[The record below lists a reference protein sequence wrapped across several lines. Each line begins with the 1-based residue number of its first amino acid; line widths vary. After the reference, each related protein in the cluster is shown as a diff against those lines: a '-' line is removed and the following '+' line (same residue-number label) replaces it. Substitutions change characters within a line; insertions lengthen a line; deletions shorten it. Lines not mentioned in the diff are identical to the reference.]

1 MSEFLDNLAG
11 DFDSLGKI
19 AGGIT
24 GIGTAVSGV
33 ADLLGFGGPSQ
44 EELQAQALKMQYEY
58 QTKLNEQ
65 QQEYARE
72 NADTEY
78 QRQRQM
84 TRDQYSLNKQGM
96 LDAGLSPAGDGF
108 QVRNATSPS
117 IAAPSAGSVGMPSFD
132 AGLQYKKMDSLMK
145 VLLLIMRLNR
155 DNFLIICVS
164 FVRKQIVLNSVL
176 LLIGLRLLYKKIMVL
191 KMPVSILYLSKLPLS
206 LLVKMLLLSC
216 NNLNRLCSC

>member
-1 MSEFLDNLAG
+1 MSKLLDNLAG
-11 DFDSLGKI
+11 NFDSLGKI

-24 GIGTAVSGV
+24 GIGSAVSGV

-96 LDAGLSPAGDGF
+96 LDAGLSVAGDGF
-108 QVRNATSPS
+108 QVRNASSPS
-117 IAAPSAGSVGMPSFD
+117 IAS
-132 AGLQYKKMDSLMK
+132 
-145 VLLLIMRLNR
+145 
-155 DNFLIICVS
+155 
-164 FVRKQIVLNSVL
+164 
-176 LLIGLRLLYKKIMVL
+176 
-191 KMPVSILYLSKLPLS
+191 PL
-206 LLVKMLLLSC
+206 C
-216 NNLNRLCSC
+216 W